1 MKKSLPKYNN
11 ATAAANAI
19 TEIAR
24 LTALSVVRIGV
35 SNTAKAEVRPV
46 GFCYQFRTLY
56 NPRLAERMRN
66 DGTGR
71 VLALDVGKKRIGL
84 AVSDELGYT
93 AQGIETLVRTRVRD
107 DLAALQQIAAQW
119 NVHTLLVG
127 KPLHMSGAESRQSE
141 YTREFA
147 ERLSKHLTLPLVYWD
162 ERLTSKEAER
172 LMREGGAN
180 VTQSRQAVD
189 RMSAVLILES
199 YLGFL
204 ENQKLSEFRPDA
216 GEFVG

>member
-1 MKKSLPKYNN
+1 
-11 ATAAANAI
+11 
-19 TEIAR
+19 
-24 LTALSVVRIGV
+24 
-35 SNTAKAEVRPV
+35 
-46 GFCYQFRTLY
+46 
-56 NPRLAERMRN
+56 MRN
-66 DGTGR
+66 EGIGR

-93 AQGIETLVRTRVRD
+93 AQGIETMVRTRVRD
-107 DLAALQQIAAQW
+107 DLAALERIAAQW

-147 ERLSKHLTLPLVYWD
+147 ERLSKHLDLPLVYWD

-204 ENQKLSEFRPDA
+204 ENQKMSEPGA